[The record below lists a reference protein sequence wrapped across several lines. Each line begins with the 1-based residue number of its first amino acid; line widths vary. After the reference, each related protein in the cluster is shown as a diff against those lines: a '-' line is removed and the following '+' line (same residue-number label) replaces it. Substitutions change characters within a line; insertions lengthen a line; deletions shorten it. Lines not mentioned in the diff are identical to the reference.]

1 MFLKSAGSAFLP
13 SKDSLMKRRLLLWT
27 LAISILRTGVSSGRA
42 AAFEV
47 AKFPA
52 HPPVREMREE
62 IDPTDQQA
70 CDSMGQ
76 ISIRYESGNDGPPN
90 VGLRITD
97 PWGRKIGYDPRGA
110 KAWQELPIAEG
121 FVECDENGDVTG
133 FHCAAHIQICG
144 PVSGTYKV
152 EVLPTQNV
160 TYSISVLGTSQ
171 LARDQVGFRSTS
183 SRTQYRSEIRKQS
196 PEILQLTY
204 SRELGVQI
212 KLQGSD
218 SQ

>member
-1 MFLKSAGSAFLP
+1 
-13 SKDSLMKRRLLLWT
+13 MKRRLLLWV
-27 LAISILRTGVSSGRA
+27 LAISILRSGVSSGRA

-52 HPPVREMREE
+52 RPQVREMREE
-62 IDPTDQQA
+62 KDPTDQQA

-76 ISIRYESGNDGPPN
+76 ISISYKSGNAGPPN
-90 VGLRITD
+90 LGLRITD
-97 PWGRKIGYDPRGA
+97 PWGRKIGYDPRA
-110 KAWQELPIAEG
+110 PKAWQELPIAEG
-121 FVECDENGDVTG
+121 FVDCVENEDITG
-133 FHCAAHIQICG
+133 LYCTAHIQICG

-160 TYSISVLGTSQ
+160 TYSISVLSTSQ
-171 LARDQVGFRSTS
+171 LAGDQVGFRSTS
-183 SRTQYRSEIRKQS
+183 SRAEYRSEIRKQW

-204 SRELGVQI
+204 SRDLGVQI
-212 KLQGSD
+212 NLQRSD